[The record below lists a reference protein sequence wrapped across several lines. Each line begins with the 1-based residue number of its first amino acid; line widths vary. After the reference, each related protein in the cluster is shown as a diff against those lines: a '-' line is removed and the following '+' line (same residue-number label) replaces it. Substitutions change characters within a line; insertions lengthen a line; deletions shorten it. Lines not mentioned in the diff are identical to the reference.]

1 MKIKNILISQ
11 PEPANGSAY
20 AELITKYKLKI
31 DFVPFFKVEAL
42 SAKEFRTQ
50 KINIL
55 DYTAVVFTAK
65 TAIDAFF
72 KLCEEL
78 RITIPETMKYFCSS
92 ETIAHYLQKYIVYRK
107 RKIFF
112 GNGTMESIVENIGV
126 KHKSENF
133 LITTADNIKTDLHK
147 HFTKAKLKHNMAV
160 FIKTV
165 YSDLSTVKISEYDM
179 LVFYSPSDLKSL
191 QENFPELDPKDIKFA
206 TFGPATTKALK
217 AAKIT
222 PTLVAPTPEAPSI
235 SRALALYMEQK

>member
-11 PEPANGSAY
+11 PEPANGNAY
-20 AELITKYKLKI
+20 SDLISKYKLNI
-31 DFVPFFKVEAL
+31 DFVPFFRVDPV

-50 KINIL
+50 KVNIL

-78 RITIPETMKYFCSS
+78 RITIPESMKYFCSS

-107 RKIFF
+107 RKIFY
-112 GNGTMESIVENIGV
+112 GNGTLESIVESIGV
-126 KHKSENF
+126 KHKTENF
-133 LITTADNIKTDLHK
+133 LISTADNLKSDLHK

-165 YSDLSTVKISEYDM
+165 YSDLSAVKLSNYDM

-191 QENFPELDPKDIKFA
+191 MENFPEFDTKTIKFA
-206 TFGPATTKALK
+206 TFGPATTKTLK
-217 AAKIT
+217 TAKIV

-235 SRALALYMEQK
+235 SRALAIYLEQK

>member
-11 PEPANGSAY
+11 PEPTNGSAY
-20 AELITKYKLKI
+20 TELISKYKLNI
-31 DFVPFFKVEAL
+31 NFVPFFRVDPI

-72 KLCEEL
+72 KLCEEM
-78 RITIPETMKYFCSS
+78 RIAIPESMKYFCSS

-112 GNGTMESIVENIGV
+112 GNGTLESIVESIGV
-126 KHKSENF
+126 KHKAENF
-133 LITTADNIKTDLHK
+133 LITTADNLKTDLHK

-160 FIKTV
+160 FIKTIF
-165 YSDLSTVKISEYDM
+165 SDLSSLNLSSYDM

-191 QENFPELDPKDIKFA
+191 QENFPDFDPKSVQFA
-206 TFGPATTKALK
+206 TFGPATAKALK
-217 AAKIT
+217 SAKIT

-235 SRALALYMEQK
+235 SRALAIYLEQK